1 MISPFLVVIAADY
14 FHRSNLLQL
23 IKNTLTADIP
33 AVENTIAALKRVN
46 HFRTEKIVGIRQ
58 NADFH
63 THFNTSLCFCFP
75 WGRVPQQDGSDG
87 ILCSIDRLYMPA
99 VTANPE
105 AAAQMKRQMEET
117 GAVHEVQI
125 NPSVGTVLFL
135 YDERQVEAGEP
146 GTAEA

>member
-1 MISPFLVVIAADY
+1 
-14 FHRSNLLQL
+14 
-23 IKNTLTADIP
+23 
-33 AVENTIAALKRVN
+33 
-46 HFRTEKIVGIRQ
+46 
-58 NADFH
+58 
-63 THFNTSLCFCFP
+63 
-75 WGRVPQQDGSDG
+75 
-87 ILCSIDRLYMPA
+87 MPA

>member
-1 MISPFLVVIAADY
+1 MCHIEPDDRIAEVRA
-14 FHRSNLLQL
+14 S
-23 IKNTLTADIP
+23 IP
-33 AVENTIAALKRVN
+33 
-46 HFRTEKIVGIRQ
+46 
-58 NADFH
+58 
-63 THFNTSLCFCFP
+63 
-75 WGRVPQQDGSDG
+75 GR
-87 ILCSIDRLYMPA
+87 IRLYMPA